1 MKYINSPQNPVFKN
15 LKALATSSKFRREQN
30 QTILEGIH
38 LAASYLQSGH
48 LPVTCVVSQ
57 SAVDHTE
64 VAEII
69 ATCEAAEVNILAVS
83 DQQFRAVS
91 SVENGIGLLFVVPI
105 PKFDAAPE
113 LHASALLLDGVQ
125 DPGNVGAILR
135 VAAAAGVETVY
146 CSPETAAIW
155 SPKVLRAG
163 MGAHFALHIYENVRL
178 ADSIASAKIPV
189 YATTLQAKRSVYEV
203 DLTQPAAWIIGNEGQ
218 GVSNELLELS
228 VEQVIIPQNFNVES
242 LNVATATA
250 VCLFEQRRQSL
261 VKGNEGV

>member
-15 LKALATSSKFRREQN
+15 LKALATSSKFRREQS
-30 QTILEGIH
+30 QTIIEGIH
-38 LAASYLQSGH
+38 LAASYLQSGK

-57 SAVDHTE
+57 LAIDNKE

-69 ATCEAAEVNILAVS
+69 STCETSEVNILAVS
-83 DQQFRAVS
+83 DQQFRAIS
-91 SVENGIGLLFVVPI
+91 SVENGVGLLFVVTI
-105 PKFDAAPE
+105 PKADAVPV
-113 LHASALLLDGVQ
+113 LNASALLLDGVQ

-135 VAAAAGVETVY
+135 VAAAAGAENVY

-163 MGAHFALHIYENVRL
+163 MGAHFVLNIYENVSL
-178 ADSIASAKIPV
+178 TDVIAAAEIPV
-189 YATTLQAKRSVYEV
+189 YATTLQAKQSIYDVS
-203 DLTQPAAWIIGNEGQ
+203 LNQPVAWIVGNEGQ
-218 GVSNELLELS
+218 GVSAELLKLS
-228 VEQVIIPQNFNVES
+228 VEQVIIPQNFDVES

-261 VKGNEGV
+261 AMGK